1 MTEACPFAIPSRYR
15 LAASVLVGAGAGA
28 AALGLYSDPTR
39 TWAALLLNAFYIVS
53 LALSALFFVT
63 TQRATGARWS
73 ASLRRIPEAFML
85 ALPVASFLLLLV
97 FLGRSSLYAWAQ
109 PGGLAHESSIAGR
122 VKYLEPGLVFARAAI
137 ALSLW
142 TAFAFLLRK
151 LSLEQDK
158 NPDLSLAIHQRL
170 TRHSVLFLPLFAIT
184 FTWSA
189 FDWLVSLEPEW
200 FSTMFAVY
208 VFAGMF
214 VQGIAAVTV
223 ATVVLNEHGLFGEA
237 LREGH
242 LHDLG
247 KMLFAFSIFW
257 AYIWVCQYLLIWY
270 GNIPEEITHY
280 AKRTSGAWLFL
291 FNANFVVNWVIP
303 FTVLLSARSK
313 RRKETL
319 KIIGVLLLFGHWLDL
334 YLLIMPS
341 VLPSAHLGVLEIL
354 IAAGYAAL
362 MYLVFV
368 RNLARAPLVPLN
380 DPILMAESAGADHV
394 SGQMSLVPE

>member
-1 MTEACPFAIPSRYR
+1 
-15 LAASVLVGAGAGA
+15 
-28 AALGLYSDPTR
+28 
-39 TWAALLLNAFYIVS
+39 
-53 LALSALFFVT
+53 
-63 TQRATGARWS
+63 
-73 ASLRRIPEAFML
+73 
-85 ALPVASFLLLLV
+85 
-97 FLGRSSLYAWAQ
+97 
-109 PGGLAHESSIAGR
+109 

-158 NPDLSLAIHQRL
+158 NPDLGLAIHRRL
-170 TRHSVLFLPLFAIT
+170 TRYSVLFLPLFAIT

-237 LREGH
+237 LSEGH

-270 GNIPEEITHY
+270 SNIPEEITHY

-291 FNANFVVNWVIP
+291 FASNVVVNWVIP

-319 KIIGVLLLFGHWLDL
+319 KVIGVLLLFGHWLDL
-334 YLLIMPS
+334 YLLIIPS
-341 VLPSAHLGVLEIL
+341 VLPSPRLGIVEIL
-354 IAAGYAAL
+354 IAAGYVAL
-362 MYLVFV
+362 LYLVFA

-380 DPILMAESAGADHV
+380 DPILLAESAGADHV